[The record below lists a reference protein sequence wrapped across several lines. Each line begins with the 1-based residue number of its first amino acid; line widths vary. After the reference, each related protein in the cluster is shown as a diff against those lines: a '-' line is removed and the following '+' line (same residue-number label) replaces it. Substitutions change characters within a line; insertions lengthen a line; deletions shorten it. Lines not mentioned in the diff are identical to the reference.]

1 MLRGAFEE
9 MPPRNISHEVGAS
22 RWLRS
27 ALLGQMNMGTARWET
42 QKVQGRDEVLR
53 DIERRASAYSDT
65 VVQDVR
71 DVMHDYEV
79 DMYRLVLSIGKHYGL
94 DRAYEIM
101 SETVADK
108 RLRWLDQVK
117 AELDHAGTDVE
128 NGLGLYRKYFRLTD
142 DSFQI
147 LEQAEERV
155 LFRRKD
161 YIDAIAY
168 ACDVLGLDVIEVN
181 NKVYARTMNLRF
193 QRAGL
198 ALKNVVLEYRGGWYD
213 EVIERNAPK

>member
-1 MLRGAFEE
+1 
-9 MPPRNISHEVGAS
+9 
-22 RWLRS
+22 
-27 ALLGQMNMGTARWET
+27 
-42 QKVQGRDEVLR
+42 
-53 DIERRASAYSDT
+53 
-65 VVQDVR
+65 
-71 DVMHDYEV
+71 MHDYEV
-79 DMYRLVLSIGKHYGL
+79 DMYRLVLSIGKHYGM

-181 NKVYARTMNLRF
+181 NKVYARTMNLMF